1 MQIRQWQ
8 ARTLRMIVKIWPN
21 VLGDDGEK
29 GLYSLQDGIRE
40 ASAFF
45 EVSEA
50 QISEWMRGQG
60 EIDEFNSGQIANLRH
75 VFYHGPDYKKINQA
89 ARDVARYIIK
99 EADTSLVRTS
109 LLDVIYA
116 MLRAEKEITRIQFD
130 NRTYPHRGMDG
141 PSLQDEPIAPT
152 MAYFIGV
159 KHGLLKALDL
169 DETTDTF
176 YFTYFR

>member
-1 MQIRQWQ
+1 MGDKGNEVPVTGGNRGGAPPDVLAPILSSDLPAIRKLELAILYRAYLDTQTAQ
-8 ARTLRMIVKIWPN
+8 GYLMTKEHKIQE
-21 VLGDDGEK
+21 G
-29 GLYSLQDGIRE
+29 
-40 ASAFF
+40 
-45 EVSEA
+45 
-50 QISEWMRGQG
+50 
-60 EIDEFNSGQIANLRH
+60 
-75 VFYHGPDYKKINQA
+75 
-89 ARDVARYIIK
+89 
-99 EADTSLVRTS
+99 DTSLVRTS

-130 NRTYPHRGMDG
+130 NRTYPHRYTEG
-141 PSLQDEPIAPT
+141 PSLQDEPISPT